1 MADKTGFFM
10 DTRDFDQRFSKIVQN
25 TIPKHTNMG
34 LMKAAAEALRDADL
48 EKPYLPVD
56 KKDLRGSKEIRGSKD
71 LFELFVEFGFNIIYA
86 AKLHEKG
93 KVDWNWTR
101 EGSGPKFL
109 STKLI
114 RFKDK
119 YIKIVAVTIKKAQT
133 AYYIKD

>member
-1 MADKTGFFM
+1 MADKTGM
-10 DTRDFDQRFSKIVQN
+10 YVDTRDFDRHFSRVVAN
-25 TIPKHTNMG
+25 TIPKLTNQG

-48 EKPYLPVD
+48 EKPFLPID
-56 KKDLRGSKEIRGSKD
+56 KKDLRGSKEIHGSKD

-93 KVDWNWTR
+93 RVDWNWTR
-101 EGSGPKFL
+101 PGSGPKFL

-119 YIKIVAVTIKKAQT
+119 YIKIVAVTIEKGQT
-133 AYYIKD
+133 SHFIKD